1 MILSDQPLSA
11 APGALWYVTN
21 GDAVVGPVGT
31 HLLLRGITSARI
43 PDDCMVT
50 QESWG
55 EWRNLVEIRELSV
68 IGPRP
73 SWSESSIV
81 SPPPVP
87 EELVQTAHDAGE
99 ALLFAMHAAV
109 TAVRATA
116 GLVHR
121 VREPFVGLVTSS
133 AHGPGVDD
141 QLGHVI
147 PRADP
152 VLAFAHERKILIGG
166 PHESLAERAIARRF
180 SSCTG
185 DLRGVAMVPVFDGDT
200 LLAMLELARTD
211 HPFRTGD
218 TGTLL
223 QIAQIVGRK

>member
-1 MILSDQPLSA
+1 MILSDQRLSA
-11 APGALWYVTN
+11 TTPALWYVTN

-31 HLLLRGITSARI
+31 ELLLRGITNARI

-55 EWRNLVEIRELSV
+55 EWRNLVEIRELSA
-68 IGPRP
+68 IGPVP
-73 SWSESSIV
+73 CWNVGSGV
-81 SPPPVP
+81 STPRVP
-87 EELVQTAHDAGE
+87 EELVQRAHDAGE

-109 TAVRATA
+109 TAIRATA

-121 VREPFVGLVTSS
+121 IREPFVGLVTSS

-141 QLGHVI
+141 QLGHVVS
-147 PRADP
+147 RTDP
-152 VLAFAHERKILIGG
+152 TLALAQERKILIGHPG
-166 PHESLAERAIARRF
+166 ESLAERAIARRF
-180 SSCTG
+180 SSCSG
-185 DLRGVAMVPVFDGDT
+185 ELRGVAMVPVFDGDT

-218 TGTLL
+218 TETLL
-223 QIAQIVGRK
+223 QIAQIVSRK